1 MWNRPWLPL
10 FARGARIEAAD
21 QYPALDEVLAAWKEV
36 SATLAKA
43 MEGATAETMAMA
55 APEKSPSFDGKIG
68 GMVSFLAYHETYH
81 VGQLAYLR
89 KWLGHG
95 GAVG

>member
-1 MWNRPWLPL
+1 MRH
-10 FARGARIEAAD
+10 ARQRGAKIEAAD
-21 QYPALDEVLAAWKEV
+21 QYPSLDEVLETWKDV
-36 SATLAKA
+36 SAVLAKA
-43 MEGATAETMAMA
+43 MEEATPEAMAMA

-89 KWLGHG
+89 KWLGHE